1 MTRAEA
7 ATRTETSP
15 VPEITPSVH
24 PGDALSSRDR
34 LLWQLVALSLPIV
47 FENLLNMFVGLTD
60 TFLAG
65 HLKQQTNAATA
76 AVGTITYVLWLISL
90 IAGAIGTGSTAII
103 ARAVGARHRS
113 LANSVCGQ
121 SIAAAALAGIMLAA
135 VFFSFSQPLAD
146 LTGLSGEA
154 RTDALFYIKV
164 LSLSLPFNMV
174 MIAGA
179 SCLRGA
185 GDTLSPAAAMIVVDG
200 VNMLLSAG
208 LSRGLWGLP
217 QLGFRGIALGTVVA
231 YTVGGVIV
239 SIALFRGGWNGRCP
253 LRLRVHRL
261 RPHWLTLK
269 RVLRIGLPSGLENL
283 LTFSAQFTILYLIN
297 YLDKTNL
304 MGSAHVVTI
313 RVESLSYMASLAIA
327 TAAATLVGQSLGRRD
342 PARATR
348 ATYIAFGL
356 AAAVMAFW
364 GVVFVCFGSELAGV
378 LTTRPDAAALAG
390 RCLFITA
397 FAQIGFAALLV
408 FGGALRGAGDT
419 LVVMV
424 INLASTIGL
433 RLTAVLIVTLIFH
446 KGLDAIWI
454 VLSCELT
461 IRGLLVYLRFRQGG
475 WRHVKV

>member
-7 ATRTETSP
+7 VRTSQTTP
-15 VPEITPSVH
+15 VTQVTPVV
-24 PGDALSSRDR
+24 PLGYAAVPRDR

-65 HLKQQTNAATA
+65 HLKVNTQAATA
-76 AVGTITYVLWLISL
+76 AVGTITYVLWLMSL

-121 SIAAAALAGIMLAA
+121 SIAAAALAGVAMAA
-135 VFFSFSQPLAD
+135 LFISCSRPLAG
-146 LTGLSGEA
+146 LTGLSGDA
-154 RTDALFYIKV
+154 RGYVLFYIKV
-164 LSLSLPFNMV
+164 LSLSLPFSMV
-174 MIAGA
+174 MVAGA

-185 GDTLSPAAAMIVVDG
+185 GDTFSPAVAMIVVDL
-200 VNMLLSAG
+200 VNMVLSAG
-208 LSRGLWGLP
+208 LSRGLWGFP
-217 QLGFRGIALGTVVA
+217 EMGFRGIALGTVVA
-231 YTVGGVIV
+231 YTVGGIIV
-239 SIALFRGGWNGRCP
+239 TIALFRGGWNGQCP
-253 LRLRVHRL
+253 LRLHLHRL
-261 RPHWLTLK
+261 RPHWLTIK

-283 LTFSAQFTILYLIN
+283 LTFAAQFTILYLIN

-327 TAAATLVGQSLGRRD
+327 TAAATLVGQSLGRKD
-342 PARATR
+342 PDRARR
-348 ATYIAFGL
+348 AAYIAFAM
-356 AAAVMAFW
+356 AAVVMAFW
-364 GVVFVCFGSELAGV
+364 GVVFVCFGRRLAGV
-378 LTTRPDAAALAG
+378 LIARPDAAALAG

-397 FAQIGFAALLV
+397 FAQIGFAAVLV

-419 LVVMV
+419 LVVMI
-424 INLASTIGL
+424 INLASTIGV
-433 RLTAVLIVTLIFH
+433 RLAAVLIVTLAFGL
-446 KGLDAIWI
+446 GLDAIWI

>member
-1 MTRAEA
+1 MTRAAIA
-7 ATRTETSP
+7 AITQ
-15 VPEITPSVH
+15 TPSA
-24 PGDALSSRDR
+24 PPLGDAALPAPRDR

-65 HLKQQTNAATA
+65 HLKLHTTAATA

-121 SIAAAALAGIMLAA
+121 SIAAAALAGVTMAG
-135 VFFSFSQPLAD
+135 VFVFASQPLAD
-146 LTGLSGEA
+146 LTGLSGDA
-154 RTDALFYIKV
+154 RAYALFYIRV
-164 LSLSLPFNMV
+164 LALSLPFSMV

-185 GDTLSPAAAMIVVDG
+185 GDTLSPATAMIVVDL

-217 QLGFRGIALGTVVA
+217 EMGFRGIALGTVAA
-231 YTVGGVIV
+231 YIVGGVIV
-239 SIALFRGGWNGRCP
+239 TIALFRGGWKGRCP
-253 LRLRVHRL
+253 LRLHLHRL
-261 RPHWLTLK
+261 RPHWLTIK

-283 LTFSAQFTILYLIN
+283 LTFAAQFTIVYLIN

-304 MGSAHVVTI
+304 MASAHIVTI
-313 RVESLSYMASLAIA
+313 RVESLSYMASMAIA
-327 TAAATLVGQSLGRRD
+327 TAVATLVGQSLGQKD

-348 ATYIAFGL
+348 AAYIAFAL
-356 AAAVMAFW
+356 AAVVMASW
-364 GVVFVCFGSELAGV
+364 GLVFICFGRQLAGI
-378 LTTRPDAAALAG
+378 LITRPEAAALAG

-397 FAQIGFAALLV
+397 FAQIGFAAVWV
-408 FGGALRGAGDT
+408 FGAALRGAGDT
-419 LVVMV
+419 LVVMI

-433 RLTAVLIVTLIFH
+433 RLTAVLIVTLVFH
-446 KGLDAIWI
+446 EGLAAIWI
-454 VLSCELT
+454 VLSSELT